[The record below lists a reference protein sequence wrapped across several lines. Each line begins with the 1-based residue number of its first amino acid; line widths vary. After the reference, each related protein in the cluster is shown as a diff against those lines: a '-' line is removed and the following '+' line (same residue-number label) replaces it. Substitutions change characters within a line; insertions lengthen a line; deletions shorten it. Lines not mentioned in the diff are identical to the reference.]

1 MSNFIQVIAPRNYSI
16 EEKSNLLKVTTG
28 TSTRAKRTT
37 YVVLAF
43 FLLMTLGSLFFI
55 ISAFVKN
62 SYFDANNLVMPLIL
76 GVGTLFLFTKTS
88 ENIMEIT
95 DSDVTIFEGASNF
108 WRSNKYDIAHIKN
121 LRGSMR
127 TFPREKEG
135 AIKFDYGSQTIVFG
149 KQLTEAEANLIVQAI
164 VKKYPQIKNS
174 LG

>member
-1 MSNFIQVIAPRNYSI
+1 MSNFAPVNPPRNFSV
-16 EEKSNLLKVTTG
+16 EENSNSLKVTTG
-28 TSTRAKRTT
+28 TSTRTKRTI

-43 FLLMTLGSLFFI
+43 FLLMMLGSLLFVIF
-55 ISAFVKN
+55 AFVKN
-62 SYFDANNLVMPLIL
+62 SYFDGFILIMPLIM
-76 GVGTLFLFTKTS
+76 GVGTLSLFTKIS

-149 KQLTEAEANLIVQAI
+149 KWLTEAEANLIVQAI
-164 VKKYPQIKNS
+164 VKKYPRLKNS